1 MKYNQTLPN
10 FRKVLRNNW
19 SLLNI
24 NIRLKH
30 IFKEH
35 SIIAYRRNKNLRYMI
50 GDTNIENNK
59 VVRKQKPILK
69 SGQCHFKNLSDNS
82 LTKLQEQLNHILIR
96 MFKMSN
102 TACWEIRN
110 RIQYKT

>member
-30 IFKEH
+30 IFKKH

-59 VVRKQKPILK
+59 VARNQKPILK
-69 SGQCHFKNLSDNS
+69 MARTPNGKNVRLKVIDDV
-82 LTKLQEQLNHILIR
+82 R
-96 MFKMSN
+96 F
-102 TACWEIRN
+102 
-110 RIQYKT
+110 